1 MAISESA
8 RETVI
13 RGVEMANRHNVMVS
27 FDVNIRR
34 LLWPSL
40 EEAVK
45 AVEGVLRMVNVLFQ
59 DENEAELLFG
69 TREPRVV
76 FKEAEGRFG
85 ISRVVLKMGL
95 RGPWPSGMGR
105 WLRLRHFKYQ

>member
-1 MAISESA
+1 
-8 RETVI
+8 VI

-45 AVEGVLRMVNVLFQ
+45 AVEGVLRMVNVLF
-59 DENEAELLFG
+59 LG
-69 TREPRVV
+69 
-76 FKEAEGRFG
+76 
-85 ISRVVLKMGL
+85 
-95 RGPWPSGMGR
+95 
-105 WLRLRHFKYQ
+105 